1 MSDVFSNPDMSA
13 DSFCAE
19 LQTCVSAAD
28 IANTR
33 LLKAVRLQ
41 QEIVLLK
48 GAAPIESRSNGHF
61 YEEIAIVAEGE
72 APSLAEHPGTAQLLL
87 DAAQAMYALPL
98 LEGTV
103 SDSLYL
109 MFSDIA
115 RYTCL
120 AGLKVPASALRSEA
134 PSADLLDACM
144 ECTALYAEPVDLV
157 IKSHGDDKLWPG
169 VALLEIACEILD
181 MFVTLGGRSVG
192 VAPLL
197 TLTTETTVSRV
208 SDLSDLKHVLHM
220 FEAAGKV
227 GRLLAWMKCKFFR
240 AGAAK
245 MANKGKIHADLEQAL
260 RLLGG
265 CLAKAAALDAGGAP
279 PGGSLVEIVPWTFP
293 VDKFAHWVSSA
304 QVAYRGLCAEVM
316 AAVVKDL
323 QDCAAVVLKSVPTYE
338 LYFSPTLKMDG
349 AAKLLLQW
357 PSKKALGAGCCALEA
372 AMIAA
377 STSFTTWGMEGAL
390 NTDSR
395 FAEQMAQVEAIYTQA
410 KSAVMTI
417 AGVSC
422 AVKTP
427 KELRRAQ
434 RDTIVK
440 QREFLPKTLL
450 QHLLKMQ

>member
-1 MSDVFSNPDMSA
+1 
-13 DSFCAE
+13 
-19 LQTCVSAAD
+19 
-28 IANTR
+28 
-33 LLKAVRLQ
+33 
-41 QEIVLLK
+41 
-48 GAAPIESRSNGHF
+48 
-61 YEEIAIVAEGE
+61 
-72 APSLAEHPGTAQLLL
+72 
-87 DAAQAMYALPL
+87 
-98 LEGTV
+98 
-103 SDSLYL
+103 
-109 MFSDIA
+109 
-115 RYTCL
+115 
-120 AGLKVPASALRSEA
+120 
-134 PSADLLDACM
+134 M
-144 ECTALYAEPVDLV
+144 E
-157 IKSHGDDKLWPG
+157 
-169 VALLEIACEILD
+169 
-181 MFVTLGGRSVG
+181 R
-192 VAPLL
+192 
-197 TLTTETTVSRV
+197 
-208 SDLSDLKHVLHM
+208 
-220 FEAAGKV
+220 
-227 GRLLAWMKCKFFR
+227 
-240 AGAAK
+240 
-245 MANKGKIHADLEQAL
+245 
-260 RLLGG
+260 
-265 CLAKAAALDAGGAP
+265 P

-304 QVAYRGLCAEVM
+304 QVAYRGLCADVM

-377 STSFTTWGMEGAL
+377 SRSFTTWGMEGAL

-427 KELRRAQ
+427 KEHRRAQ